1 MAPASDDRHL
11 GDEDADVDEEAP
23 PHRPAARWGLSERI
37 RGGARRGDAEPAD
50 VGPGRATV
58 STKRAIDRL
67 DERER
72 RFSFGA
78 AGGAALFG
86 VIVYLSETNSH
97 KALAKG
103 QVSPQTSLA
112 IGLVSAA
119 LLFIA
124 TFIGRR
130 APVGFVALF
139 TFLAFSSNFVLG
151 LPFLALAAWLLHRS
165 WKTQRAAAAKVR
177 SARAESGSSTSR
189 AAVASARTSRNSPS
203 KASRTKG
210 PIKPE
215 GNKRYTPKRPPPA
228 APKPSRRERKAAG
241 ASD

>member
-1 MAPASDDRHL
+1 MAPSSDDRHL
-11 GDEDADVDEEAP
+11 GDEDADFDEEAP
-23 PHRPAARWGLSERI
+23 PYRPAVKRGLSERL
-37 RGGARRGDAEPAD
+37 RGGARRGDAKPANVD
-50 VGPGRATV
+50 PGQATV
-58 STKRAIDRL
+58 STKRSIDRL
-67 DERER
+67 DDRER

-112 IGLVSAA
+112 IGLASAA

-130 APVGFVALF
+130 AAVGFVALF

-165 WKTQRAAAAKVR
+165 WKVQRAAAAEVR

-189 AAVASARTSRNSPS
+189 AAVTSARASRNSPS
-203 KASRTKG
+203 KASRNKG
-210 PIKPE
+210 PTGPE
-215 GNKRYTPKRPPPA
+215 ANKRYTPKRPPPP